1 MTWKEIL
8 KQDVIEVEKIID
20 FIKSNRSLLTRDSS
34 QPYIYGEL
42 TKEVASDILYL
53 LKNGRRTPFNQIEDE
68 RNGTEVSVYIDDG
81 IFIDFSSDDY
91 MFAFQ
96 SQDYETMEK
105 NPKKVYDFLLEFI
118 KMIDRTPEEMQLD
131 ESGMSLEYLGEG
143 GVDWIPKDL
152 ESKPTKA
159 SSTGYRP

>member
-20 FIKSNRSLLTRDSS
+20 FIKSNKSLLTRESN
-34 QPYIYGEL
+34 QPFIDGKL

-53 LKNGRRTPFNQIEDE
+53 LKNGKDSLYNQIDDE

-81 IFIDFSSDDY
+81 IFIHFFSDDY
-91 MFAFQ
+91 MFSFQ
-96 SQDYETMEK
+96 SQDYETMMK
-105 NPKKVYDFLLEFI
+105 NPKKVYGFLLEFL
-118 KMIDRTPEEMQLD
+118 KMIDRTPEEINLD
-131 ESGMSLEYLGEG
+131 KSGMSLIYLGEG
-143 GVDWIPKDL
+143 GVDWIPKDS